1 MLPVDNWQIKILVNR
16 DFMKNLFI
24 FLSLLT
30 SLFSFSQKTE
40 KLPLRKYK
48 IAVLSDS
55 LRETSGLTFLKDKLY
70 TLNDSGNTNEIFEI
84 DKNSGKILKK
94 IQTNF
99 PNKDWEAITNDGE
112 HLYIGDFGNNAGNRK
127 DLTIY
132 KVDSLNKSSKIL
144 FNYAEQKDFS
154 TNYLN
159 HDFDAESMYCDSVL
173 GFLHLF
179 SKEWKSQNISH
190 YLIDPLIIKD
200 KTQSLKKL
208 ESIYLG
214 FVATDI
220 SYYNEK
226 LYVVGYTK
234 KAKVF
239 LAIFAENEEGLFF
252 SNPPKK
258 YRLGSALTIGQ
269 IEGVAVNQ
277 NGIYISNESFAKF
290 IFNAK
295 QSLYFIP
302 FEKLK

>member
-1 MLPVDNWQIKILVNR
+1 
-16 DFMKNLFI
+16 MKNLFI

-55 LRETSGLTFLKDKLY
+55 LKENSGLTILKDKLY
-70 TLNDSGNTNEIFEI
+70 TFNDSGNTNEIFEI

-112 HLYIGDFGNNAGNRK
+112 HLYIGDFGNNVGKRK
-127 DLTIY
+127 DLAVY
-132 KVDSLNKSSKIL
+132 KVESSEKNSKIQ
-144 FNYAEQKDFS
+144 FSYFDQKNF
-154 TNYLN
+154 TPVYLN
-159 HDFDAESMYCDSVL
+159 HNFDAESMI
-173 GFLHLF
+173 FLDGKIHIF
-179 SKEWKSQNISH
+179 TKEWASKDISDYILNI
-190 YLIDPLIIKD
+190 DEFDNQTIK
-200 KTQSLKKL
+200 KIETFH
-208 ESIYLG
+208 IG
-214 FVATDI
+214 FVATDA
-220 SYYNEK
+220 SYFDGK

-239 LAIFAENEEGLFF
+239 LMIFEKNSEGLFF
-252 SNPPKK
+252 NQPTKK
-258 YRLGSALTIGQ
+258 YKLGSAFTVGQ
-269 IEGVAVNQ
+269 VEGIAVNKD
-277 NGIYISNESFAKF
+277 GIYISNESFAKF

-295 QSLYFIP
+295 QSLYFIS